1 MIDLQ
6 LEHLRTLNA
15 IATLG
20 SFEAAAQE
28 LRVSQS
34 AISQRMKALEK
45 QLGRPVLWRNKPLR
59 LTEPGEIVVRFARQ
73 IDLLTSE
80 LQSELQ
86 LETDTE
92 PTIAIVVNADSLS
105 TWALPALAE
114 LSSSHRLEVLRE
126 DQDHSLELLRSGK
139 VVAAITSQAEPMP
152 GCLSRRLGAMRYLPA
167 CTVEFA
173 ERWFPQGATPAV
185 LAKAPLVVFD
195 RKDDLQDRY
204 LRRRTSARLDPPRNY
219 IPSSHDFLRAVEL
232 GLGWGM
238 LPEAQCEGALSSG
251 RLTTLSDHH
260 LDVQLYWQ
268 QWRLHSHALD
278 AVAAGVIDAAA
289 GLRLR

>member
-1 MIDLQ
+1 MLDLQ
-6 LEHLRTLNA
+6 FEQLRTLNA

-20 SFEAAAQE
+20 SFEAAALE

-34 AISQRMKALEK
+34 AVSQRMKALEK

-59 LTEPGEIVVRFARQ
+59 LTEPGEVVLRFARQ
-73 IDLLTSE
+73 LELLAVE
-80 LQSELQ
+80 LQTELGFGQ
-86 LETDTE
+86 IVE
-92 PTIAIVVNADSLS
+92 PSIAIVVNADSLS

-114 LSSSHRLEVLRE
+114 LSSNHRLEVLRE

-173 ERWFPQGATPAV
+173 ERWFLNGASPAA
-185 LAKAPLVVFD
+185 LAEAPLVVFD

-204 LRRRTSARLDPPRNY
+204 LRLRTAHRLEPPRNY
-219 IPSSHDFLRAVEL
+219 IPSSHDFLRAVEW

-238 LPEAQCEGALSSG
+238 LPEAQCEEALRSG
-251 RLTTLSDHH
+251 QLVTLSEHH
-260 LDVQLYWQ
+260 LDVQLFWQ
-268 QWRLHSHALD
+268 QWRLHSKALD
-278 AVAAGVIDAAA
+278 AVAAGVIEAAA
-289 GLRLR
+289 GLR